1 MDKLELAK
9 VNARK
14 IVVDTCAVK
23 AGESVIIVTDS
34 EAAPLMAKAL
44 FDASLEIGAVPV
56 TITMPKIKPGES
68 LPDIVNAA
76 LMEADVIITP
86 TTTSIYHTEGIRIA
100 CLDGKPARLQAL
112 SEWQEDTFLNGGIT
126 ADFVGLKPLV
136 ETVGKYFDKGRKIRF
151 TTPAGTDLT
160 ASIENRPADLN
171 TGLADKPGV
180 KMGIPTIEVFCAPV
194 EESVNGVIVV
204 DAMCSGGV
212 GVIKEEP
219 IRITVKDGKAVKF
232 SDGPE
237 SKRLQRI
244 LEAAGTDSVYQIA
257 EMAIGLNPKCR
268 ITGNIN
274 EDEGKYGTCHC
285 ALGSNTGFGGINSAP
300 LHIDMVQYNP
310 TIIIDGDVITKDGIL
325 QIADMTPFL

>member
-1 MDKLELAK
+1 MDKLKLAK
-9 VNARK
+9 MNARK

-23 AGESVIIVTDS
+23 PGESVVVVTDS
-34 EAAPLMAKAL
+34 EAAPLMAQSL
-44 FDASLEIGAVPV
+44 YDASLEAGAIPV
-56 TITMPKIKPGES
+56 IITMQKVKPGEP
-68 LPDIVNAA
+68 LPDAVSAA
-76 LMEADVIITP
+76 LMHADVIITP
-86 TTTSIYHTEGIRIA
+86 TTTSIYHTEGVRLA
-100 CLDGKPARLQAL
+100 CLEGKPARLQAL

-136 ETVGKYFDKGRKIRF
+136 ETVGKYFDMGKTMQF
-151 TTPAGTDLT
+151 TTPAGTDLV

-171 TGLADKPGV
+171 TGLAHEPGV

-219 IRITVKDGKAVKF
+219 IKITIKNGKAVEF

-237 SKRLQRI
+237 SKKLQSI
-244 LEAAGTDSVYQIA
+244 LKAAGTDSVYQVA

-285 ALGSNTGFGGINSAP
+285 ALGSNTGFGGINSSP

-310 TIIIDGDVITKDGIL
+310 TITIDGKVITKDGIL
-325 QIADMTPFL
+325 QVADMTPFL